1 MKKSLVQLICMAAA
15 VLCVSESFAQTSV
28 KYLINGKADASFN
41 GKKIYLIV
49 LSDGRALK
57 DSAVVTDGA
66 FKMTGTTDGKDVA
79 YIRTA
84 DKAKSATV
92 VLEGTPVSLDIS
104 NENVATV
111 GGKLNERLNEYLQ
124 ASNRIM
130 KKADALHYDD
140 LMKEYSNPNV
150 TAERKE
156 AIVKLITDSL
166 QTPSEELAK
175 KTLYANLDNVF
186 GAYIFSREY
195 QAEDDEA
202 LQIFSKAGK
211 EFLSYKPVVKM
222 KERMDLVVATGKG
235 KHFVDF
241 EQTDP
246 DGKMHKLSDYAGKG
260 NYVLVDF
267 WAAWCGP
274 CRAEMPNNVALYEKY
289 HSKGFEILG
298 VSLDKSKEAW
308 INAIAKLGMKWPQI
322 SDLQYWKNAASNAY
336 GVNSIPATVL
346 IGPDGT
352 IIARG
357 LRGEALAAKLAEIY
371 K

>member
-1 MKKSLVQLICMAAA
+1 MKKTLVSFICTATA
-15 VLCVSESFAQTSV
+15 VLCVSASFAQAPI
-28 KYLINGKADASFN
+28 KYLINGKADSSFN
-41 GKKIYLIV
+41 GKKVYLML
-49 LSDGRALK
+49 LSDGKAFK
-57 DSAVVTDGA
+57 DSAVVANGA
-66 FKMTGTTDGKDVA
+66 FKLAGTSDGKDVA

-84 DKAKSATV
+84 DKAKSATF
-92 VLEGTPVSLDIS
+92 VLDGTPVSLDMS
-104 NENVATV
+104 GEHVAST
-111 GGKLNERLNEYLQ
+111 GGKLNERLNEYVRT
-124 ASNRIM
+124 SNQIM

-140 LMKEYSNPNV
+140 LMKEYSSPNV
-150 TAERKE
+150 TAERRE
-156 AIVKLITDSL
+156 AIVKIVTDSL
-166 QTPSEELAK
+166 QAPSEELAK

-211 EFLSYKPVVKM
+211 EFLAYKPVVKM
-222 KERMDLVVATGKG
+222 KERMDLVAATGEG

-241 EQTDP
+241 EEADP
-246 DGKMHKLSDYAGKG
+246 DGNMHKLSDYAGKG

-289 HSKGFEILG
+289 HAKGFEILG

-308 INAIAKLGMKWPQI
+308 VNAIEKLGMKWPQI

-336 GVNSIPATVL
+336 GINSIPATIL